1 MSSRPAKK
9 TKKAKE
15 AQADEPSSDPEA
27 PLENSHHPSSE
38 DGEHEEE
45 DEGTG
50 YDPDPD
56 NSTT

>member
-9 TKKAKE
+9 ARKTKE
-15 AQADEPSSDPEA
+15 PQEDEPSSDPEA
-27 PLENSHHPSSE
+27 PSEDNQHGSSE
-38 DGEHEEE
+38 DGEYEE

-50 YDPDPD
+50 YEPDPD